1 MSWSDKPPLA
11 TAAALAL
18 VALVAL
24 AGCSSSADGEA
35 RQAADDFYAAV
46 EARDGA
52 AACALLTSTTREELQ
67 QAAGSPCDKAILE
80 EDLPRVSGAER
91 VKVYDTMAQVRYA
104 EDTVF
109 LTRIADSWRVLAVS
123 CTRRP
128 GERPYDCQVKGG

>member
-1 MSWSDKPPLA
+1 MSWLVQPPLA
-11 TAAALAL
+11 IMATI
-18 VALVAL
+18 AL
-24 AGCSSSADGEA
+24 AGCSSSADGDA
-35 RQAADDFYAAV
+35 QQAADEFYAAV

-52 AACALLTSTTREELQ
+52 AACALLSPTTREELEQ
-67 QAAGSPCDKAILE
+67 SAGSPCDKALLE
-80 EDLPRVSGAER
+80 EKLPSVTEAEQ

-128 GERPYDCQVKGG
+128 GEQPYDCQVKGG